1 MTSGTSATEST
12 RAKRS
17 APYASSRRRTA
28 SPSSRSFPESYF
40 RTWIARAPNSKAPSA
55 SSARLSPTWTSS
67 DGAQRD
73 CAQAARKGGARGFVR
88 EDIRPR
94 VVRGEAAAAPD
105 EVDDVGA
112 QHGVGSLRDG
122 GALHEGHADGV
133 EDRPGVFADRSRAGV
148 RADVRHVGELE
159 RGLDHPKGP
168 HGLQAAGR
176 AEVVEVPEDGHGV
189 AHAPRSLVGFG
200 GCIGRV
206 GGLGRGL

>member
-73 CAQAARKGGARGFVR
+73 LRGTQIVAAWSLADRFSQHGRVMVDCHPERDCAQAAKKGGARGF
-88 EDIRPR
+88 
-94 VVRGEAAAAPD
+94 AAPTSPA
-105 EVDDVGA
+105 VS
-112 QHGVGSLRDG
+112 Q
-122 GALHEGHADGV
+122 
-133 EDRPGVFADRSRAGV
+133 
-148 RADVRHVGELE
+148 
-159 RGLDHPKGP
+159 
-168 HGLQAAGR
+168 
-176 AEVVEVPEDGHGV
+176 
-189 AHAPRSLVGFG
+189 
-200 GCIGRV
+200 
-206 GGLGRGL
+206 